1 MSPKRNPSEI
11 QWEWGYL
18 VREMCIQDR
27 IYLSVLPCYNY
38 HLSATVCFNQVQWQ
52 KLLHLQSTQ
61 QIHKTFKSC
70 LSRYSTLGYST
81 LSYFTFWVNKS
92 SYVGSCSTKLPW
104 ITSYMISK
112 ISSNIYYH
120 SLLNCDFDIRNVD
133 RFWILIVLCTR
144 HAFGVWLYSTL
155 SYSTLSYSW
164 LLYSQLLCSR
174 LLYSHIKSSPKHL
187 GMRLC
192 VAVGTSCFRF
202 AANKGLV
209 SADGMPRTAS
219 S

>member
-1 MSPKRNPSEI
+1 M
-11 QWEWGYL
+11 
-18 VREMCIQDR
+18 
-27 IYLSVLPCYNY
+27 
-38 HLSATVCFNQVQWQ
+38 FVQ
-52 KLLHLQSTQ
+52 LLY
-61 QIHKTFKSC
+61 
-70 LSRYSTLGYST
+70 SRLLRSQLLY
-81 LSYFTFWVNKS
+81 FWVNKS

-104 ITSYMISK
+104 ITSYMIS
-112 ISSNIYYH
+112 SNIYCH
-120 SLLNCDFDIRNVD
+120 SLLYCDFDIWNVD
-133 RFWILIVLCTR
+133 RLWILIVLCTR